1 MKGCENMDLVNM
13 AVNMQQGSIQD
24 QVSVSVLKLT
34 MDSNKE
40 VAKNTIDMM
49 DKTAVDPKLGNNIDA
64 LV

>member
-49 DKTAVDPKLGNNIDA
+49 DKTAVDPKLGNNIDT

>member
-1 MKGCENMDLVNM
+1 MKGCEIMDLVNM

-24 QVSVSVLKLT
+24 QVSISVLKLT
-34 MDSNKE
+34 MDGNKE

-49 DKTAVDPKLGNNIDA
+49 DKTAVDPKLGNNIDE

>member
-1 MKGCENMDLVNM
+1 MKGCEIMDLVNM

-34 MDSNKE
+34 MDGNKE

>member
-1 MKGCENMDLVNM
+1 MKGYEIMDLVNM

-24 QVSVSVLKLT
+24 QVSISVLKLT
-34 MDSNKE
+34 MDGNKE

-49 DKTAVDPKLGNNIDA
+49 EKTAIDPKLGNNIDA

>member
-1 MKGCENMDLVNM
+1 MDLVNM

-24 QVSVSVLKLT
+24 QVSISVLKLT
-34 MDSNKE
+34 MDGNKE

-49 DKTAVDPKLGNNIDA
+49 EKTAIDPKLGNNIDA

>member
-1 MKGCENMDLVNM
+1 MDLVNM

-24 QVSVSVLKLT
+24 QVSISVLKLT
-34 MDSNKE
+34 MDGNKE

-49 DKTAVDPKLGNNIDA
+49 DKTAVDPKLGNNIDE

>member
-1 MKGCENMDLVNM
+1 MDLVNM
-13 AVNMQQGSIQD
+13 AVNMQQGLIQD

-34 MDSNKE
+34 MDGNKE

-49 DKTAVDPKLGNNIDA
+49 EKTAVDPKLGNNIDA

>member
-1 MKGCENMDLVNM
+1 MDLVNM

-24 QVSVSVLKLT
+24 QVSISVLKLT
-34 MDSNKE
+34 MDGNKE

-49 DKTAVDPKLGNNIDA
+49 DKTAIDMKLGNNIDS